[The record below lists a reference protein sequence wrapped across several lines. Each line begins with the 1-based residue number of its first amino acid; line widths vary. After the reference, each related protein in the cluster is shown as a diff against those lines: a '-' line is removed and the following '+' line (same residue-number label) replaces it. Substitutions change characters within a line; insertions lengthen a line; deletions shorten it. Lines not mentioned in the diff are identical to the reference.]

1 MAKMEDEIREE
12 MAEEMEKM
20 MNQME
25 ETYQAKLQRETA
37 IHEEKFSVRHSANH
51 HSRET
56 TQPDQEPCHDTAVMV
71 EGTALCTRA
80 GQHCNGQD

>member
-1 MAKMEDEIREE
+1 MEDEIREE

-37 IHEEKFSVRHSANH
+37 IHEEKFSVRQHSAN
-51 HSRET
+51 RQLP
-56 TQPDQEPCHDTAVMV
+56 QPEGPPPPIDDYDIVCERSF
-71 EGTALCTRA
+71 GTAF
-80 GQHCNGQD
+80 

>member
-37 IHEEKFSVRHSANH
+37 IHEEKFSVRHS
-51 HSRET
+51 
-56 TQPDQEPCHDTAVMV
+56 PTATASGTPSSTIIVC
-71 EGTALCTRA
+71 ESLFGTAF
-80 GQHCNGQD
+80 

>member
-1 MAKMEDEIREE
+1 MSCAQVMAKMEDEIREE

-37 IHEEKFSVRHSANH
+37 IHEEKFSVRPHSAN
-51 HSRET
+51 R
-56 TQPDQEPCHDTAVMV
+56 QPPQPEAIHPFTIV
-71 EGTALCTRA
+71 R
-80 GQHCNGQD
+80 

>member
-1 MAKMEDEIREE
+1 MVVLLSCAQVMAKMEDEIREE

-37 IHEEKFSVRHSANH
+37 IHEEKFSVRQQSASGDPSITDLH
-51 HSRET
+51 
-56 TQPDQEPCHDTAVMV
+56 
-71 EGTALCTRA
+71 L
-80 GQHCNGQD
+80 

>member
-37 IHEEKFSVRHSANH
+37 IHEEKFSVRQHSAN
-51 HSRET
+51 RQLP
-56 TQPDQEPCHDTAVMV
+56 QPEGLPPIDDYDIVCERSF
-71 EGTALCTRA
+71 GTAF
-80 GQHCNGQD
+80 

>member
-37 IHEEKFSVRHSANH
+37 IHEEKFSVRQHSPN
-51 HSRET
+51 RQLP
-56 TQPDQEPCHDTAVMV
+56 QPEGPPPPPIDDYDIVCERSF
-71 EGTALCTRA
+71 GTAF
-80 GQHCNGQD
+80 

>member
-37 IHEEKFSVRHSANH
+37 IHEEKFSVRQHPNRH
-51 HSRET
+51 PP
-56 TQPDQEPCHDTAVMV
+56 QPEAIHPFTIV
-71 EGTALCTRA
+71 R
-80 GQHCNGQD
+80 

>member
-1 MAKMEDEIREE
+1 MTSDNVFTVSAQSDQPISTKGIDLLGGYLFCDEQQV
-12 MAEEMEKM
+12 AEGVADE
-20 MNQME
+20 
-25 ETYQAKLQRETA
+25 
-37 IHEEKFSVRHSANH
+37 HSANH

>member
-1 MAKMEDEIREE
+1 MEDEIREE

-37 IHEEKFSVRHSANH
+37 LHEEKFSVIFSNAPI
-51 HSRET
+51 T
-56 TQPDQEPCHDTAVMV
+56 DF
-71 EGTALCTRA
+71 ALI
-80 GQHCNGQD
+80 G